1 MQSDDG
7 LDGQKTV
14 NYDLERFV
22 DAQRDTYQAALS
34 EISKGR
40 KQTHWIWYIFP
51 QVGGL
56 GRSGMAQR
64 FAIRSL
70 EEAQAFLAHAVLGSR
85 LQECVT
91 ALQDL
96 PMSDPEAVFGALDAV
111 KVRSSLTLFAEADP
125 EQRLFSA
132 ALDRWYKGARDPRTL
147 NILAAATAI
156 GRADEY
162 VVVDPDRT
170 RSRGLDK

>member
-1 MQSDDG
+1 M
-7 LDGQKTV
+7 LDGQKIV
-14 NYDLERFV
+14 NYGLERFV
-22 DAQRDTYQAALS
+22 DAQRDTYLAALS
-34 EISKGR
+34 EIRKGR

-64 FAIRSL
+64 FSIRSL
-70 EEAQAFLAHAVLGSR
+70 GEAQAYLAHPVLGRR

-147 NILAAATAI
+147 NILAAATTI
-156 GRADEY
+156 DRTDEY

>member
-1 MQSDDG
+1 M
-7 LDGQKTV
+7 
-14 NYDLERFV
+14 NYNLERFV
-22 DAQRDTYQAALS
+22 DAQRDTYQAALR
-34 EISKGR
+34 EIRSGR

-51 QVGGL
+51 QMSGL

-70 EEAQAFLAHAVLGSR
+70 EEAQAYLAHPVLGSR

-96 PMSDPEAVFGALDAV
+96 PMSGPEEVFGALDAV

-125 EQRLFSA
+125 EQALFSA

-147 NILAAATAI
+147 NILVPATTI
-156 GRADEY
+156 DRADNGARADARPE
-162 VVVDPDRT
+162 
-170 RSRGLDK
+170 